1 MTLFT
6 HHVTA
11 RIRFFYRDTQAVQK
25 QPHLSALD
33 TVYPS
38 RHSIQTV
45 DPMIEQPKKIRVM

>member
-25 QPHLSALD
+25 RPHLSALD
-33 TVYPS
+33 IVYLS